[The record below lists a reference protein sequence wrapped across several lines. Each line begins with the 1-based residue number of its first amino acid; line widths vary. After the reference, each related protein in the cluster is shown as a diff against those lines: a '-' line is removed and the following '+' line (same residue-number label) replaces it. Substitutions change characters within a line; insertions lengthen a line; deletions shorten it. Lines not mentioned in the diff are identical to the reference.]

1 MEGRPPRPVKAKHC
15 KTYYFYKM
23 QRSEDPADN
32 VFKEEQTAA
41 TPPRGA
47 AIGRCP
53 KRPSRP
59 SSAAEKFVERRPL
72 DVEPTA
78 LKKCYGQLSGKHRL
92 RHLVPVLG
100 LWTDTTWWDAE
111 RATRIQDGLERT

>member
-1 MEGRPPRPVKAKHC
+1 
-15 KTYYFYKM
+15 M

-32 VFKEEQTAA
+32 VFKEEQTEA

-53 KRPSRP
+53 KRQSRP

-72 DVEPTA
+72 DVEPNA
-78 LKKCYGQLSGKHRL
+78 LKKCYGQLSGNTDPGIRY
-92 RHLVPVLG
+92 PSCSP
-100 LWTDTTWWDAE
+100 WTDTMWWDAE
-111 RATRIQDGLERT
+111 GATRIQDGLERT